1 MRRYVALA
9 ILGSLVLMAAFFVAL
24 WLVVRESAANDGA
37 VAADVHAH
45 QGIVLMQ
52 QHLYHAAIEEFEA
65 ATRQSPKALDPWV
78 GLAAVYI
85 RLGNGPKALEGAG
98 KAVDI
103 ARNSADAQLV
113 LGRAHWLARNF
124 ERAETAAVEA
134 QMLDPSNLQVAEL
147 LLHIYSDRRDDAK
160 FKETFDRIES
170 PTPPIQDLAVQF
182 AVRQGEFRRAYD
194 LRNRFERQNLEGEV
208 LRLQLALKREPQAT
222 DIYPALIGHLVSLG
236 RYDEAIAARSKYRGL
251 TPLDLEMGKAYW
263 LDGNREE
270 AIRAYT
276 RAAADKKHQLTAEAA
291 LAAITGDRRRWIEAF
306 RAEWIE
312 KDYFVLAQLEDVL
325 KMASPLDRALIY
337 RYAGLFDRDLLSKA
351 ATEALSVLEGEPDQ
365 FEALMTL
372 GTAYLRL
379 NRVDDAVG
387 YAQHCADRH
396 PERPEPWSLLGQL
409 ALAKQ
414 DVTTAEQHFAKAV
427 RMEPSNPSYLY
438 NYAWLLD
445 QTDRDAEAV
454 AYYERAIAASSLSF
468 EAMNN
473 LALIEAAR
481 GKSDRALVLLN
492 RAVIA
497 NPQNEAAYLNRGN
510 YYATL
515 RLWRQALAD
524 YARALELNP
533 LNGYAAVESAR
544 THLELNRVDIAIEE
558 LSAALDVDPH
568 VEDGYA
574 LLSYA
579 YKKQGREL
587 ESAAALREAGQKEAR

>member
-1 MRRYVALA
+1 MRRYLALA
-9 ILGSLVLMAAFFVAL
+9 ILGGLVLIAAFFVAVRV
-24 WLVVRESAANDGA
+24 VVRESTANEG
-37 VAADVHAH
+37 AADVHAH

-103 ARNSADAQLV
+103 ARDSADAQLI

-124 ERAETAAVEA
+124 ERAEAAALEA
-134 QMLDPSNLQVAEL
+134 QKLDPSSLQVAEL
-147 LLHIYSDRRDDAK
+147 LLHIYSDRKDEAK
-160 FKETFDRIES
+160 FKETFDRIKS

-208 LRLQLALKREPQAT
+208 FRLQLRLRREPQAT
-222 DIYPALIGHLVSLG
+222 DIYPSLIGHLVSLG
-236 RYDEAIAARSKYRGL
+236 RYDEAIAARREYRGL
-251 TPLDLEMGKAYW
+251 TPLDVEMGKAYW
-263 LDGNREE
+263 LAGNREE

-291 LAAITGDRRRWIEAF
+291 LAAITGDRRHWIAAF

-312 KDYFVLAQLEDVL
+312 KDYFVLAQLEDVI

-337 RYAGLFDRDLLSKA
+337 RYAGLFDVDLLSKA
-351 ATEALSVLEGEPDQ
+351 AAEALSVLDGEPDQ

-387 YAQHCADRH
+387 YVQHCADRH

-414 DVTTAEQHFAKAV
+414 DVTTAELHFAKAV
-427 RMEPSNPSYLY
+427 HMEPSNPSYLY

-445 QTDRDAEAV
+445 QTDRDAEAI

-481 GKSDRALVLLN
+481 GRSDRALALLN
-492 RAVIA
+492 RAVTA

-515 RLWRQALAD
+515 RQWRQALAD

-558 LSAALDVDPH
+558 LSDALDVDPH
-568 VEDGYA
+568 VEDGYV
-574 LLSYA
+574 LLSSA

-587 ESAAALREAGQKEAR
+587 ESAAALREAGQVKEAR